1 MQKKIKMKSL
11 TIQNIPDDL
20 YKIIVNMAKTN
31 HRSIQQQILFILERA
46 RIFSNKSP
54 VEKAKDIR
62 QRLQGRK
69 LGDTIKE
76 IEEERN
82 R

>member
-1 MQKKIKMKSL
+1 MKSL
-11 TIQNIPDDL
+11 TIRNIPDDL
-20 YKIIVNMAKTN
+20 YKIIVNMAKSN

-46 RIFSNKSP
+46 RMFSNRSP
-54 VEKAKDIR
+54 VERAKDIR
-62 QRLQGRK
+62 QRLNGRK

-76 IEEERN
+76 IEEERS

>member
-1 MQKKIKMKSL
+1 MKSL
-11 TIQNIPDDL
+11 TIRNIPDDL

-31 HRSIQQQILFILERA
+31 HRSIQQQVLFIIERA
-46 RIFSNKSP
+46 RMFSYSSP

-62 QRLQGRK
+62 QRLQGRE
-69 LGDTIKE
+69 LGNTIKE
-76 IEEERN
+76 IEEERS

>member
-1 MQKKIKMKSL
+1 MKSL
-11 TIQNIPDDL
+11 TIRNIPDDL

-31 HRSIQQQILFILERA
+31 HRSIQQQVLFIIERA
-46 RIFSNKSP
+46 RMFSYRSP

-62 QRLQGRK
+62 QRLQGREM
-69 LGDTIKE
+69 GDTIKE
-76 IEEERN
+76 IEEERS

>member
-1 MQKKIKMKSL
+1 MKSL
-11 TIQNIPDDL
+11 TIRNIPDDL

-31 HRSIQQQILFILERA
+31 HRSIQQQVLFIIERA
-46 RIFSNKSP
+46 RMFSYRSP

-62 QRLQGRK
+62 QRLQGRE

-76 IEEERN
+76 IEEERS